1 MMRPPVRL
9 LIAALVAGTFGSAA
23 ANYAE
28 HPRAQVLL
36 DTLRT
41 EHGFDA
47 EALDAVRDSLAEAK
61 RLPEL
66 IEQER
71 NAPERTRTWTEYRAM
86 HISDAMIDK
95 GVRFLRDHAETLA
108 RAEAQYG
115 VPAEII
121 VAILGIETR
130 YGGYTGRTRVLDALT
145 TQGFDHPSRTPF
157 FFSELTAFFVL
168 AQESGMDPTAPKGSY
183 AGAMGWA
190 QFMPSN
196 IRRLAVDFD
205 NDGSVDLWT
214 ADDAI
219 GSIARYLIDYDPA
232 SAWRPDEAMTLAPRR
247 FEVRADAI
255 SFNPKRPNST
265 IAELARL
272 GAEATRSAPPEQPAG
287 LLELQRNEG
296 RSFLIALPNFF
307 AVMRYNPR
315 TYYAMAVGEL
325 AEGISRAT
333 GHPPGRYMP

>member
-1 MMRPPVRL
+1 MMRRFAFLL
-9 LIAALVAGTFGSAA
+9 LIPLAFGYTPPAA
-23 ANYAE
+23 ANYAD
-28 HPRAQVLL
+28 HPRAQALL
-36 DTLRT
+36 DTLRADY
-41 EHGFDA
+41 GFDT
-47 EALDAVRDSLAEAK
+47 EALDAVRQSLAEAR

-66 IEQER
+66 IQQER

-86 HISDAMIDK
+86 HISEAMIDK
-95 GVRFLRDHAETLA
+95 GVRFLREHAETLA
-108 RAEAQYG
+108 RAQAQYG
-115 VPAEII
+115 VPPEVI

-130 YGGYTGRTRVLDALT
+130 YGGYTGRTRVLDALA

-168 AQESGMDPTAPKGSY
+168 AHESGMDPTKPKGSY

-196 IRRLAVDFD
+196 IRRLAVDF
-205 NDGSVDLWT
+205 NDDGTVDLWT
-214 ADDAI
+214 PEDAI

-255 SFNPKRPNST
+255 TFNPKRPNST
-265 IAELARL
+265 IAALARL
-272 GAEATRSAPPEQPAG
+272 GAEPTRSAPPEQPAG
-287 LLELQRNEG
+287 LLELERSEG

-307 AVMRYNPR
+307 SVMRYNPR